1 MTLVSHIPPLERK
14 RESQDFHSSKTH
26 ILECQER
33 GSSHR
38 AEDLRCKG
46 LPNPSGM
53 LFSQGIDLR
62 TSRSRY
68 EVHISRSLS

>member
-14 RESQDFHSSKTH
+14 IEGQDFHSSKTH

-38 AEDLRCKG
+38 VEDLRCKR
-46 LPNPSGM
+46 LPDPSSM
-53 LFSQGIDLR
+53 LFSQ
-62 TSRSRY
+62 
-68 EVHISRSLS
+68 